1 MRKIIDK
8 GLELSLI
15 FLMAF
20 LVVDVLWQVLS
31 RYILVSPS
39 SVTDELAGYL
49 LIWVGLLGA
58 AYVSGKNEHLAIDL
72 LLQHIRPSR
81 RKLLRLF
88 IFLIVF
94 LFAVFVLI
102 VGGTWLVYTRFH
114 LGVTSASLE
123 INLGYF
129 FLLVVGVPVAYSIG
143 VAGILTMLVNI
154 DSLPALTTY
163 AMRMASGL
171 DSFALL
177 AIPFFILAGNI
188 MNSGGIA
195 LRLID
200 FAKVLVGRLP
210 GGLAVVNVVA
220 NMLFGAIS
228 GSAAAAASAIGSIMT
243 PEMKKAGYDPNF
255 SAAVNISSA
264 TTGMTI
270 PPSNVLIVYSLASGG
285 VSVSA
290 LFMAGYLPGIL
301 TGVAI
306 MIVAAMFAARK
317 GYPVGVRVP
326 FSEATRVFFR
336 AIPSLMLLVI
346 VIGGILA
353 GLFTATEASAIAV
366 LYALILSFIYKEL
379 TWAKLPQVLLRSAKT
394 TAIVLLLVATCTGL
408 SWIMSYENIPQT
420 VSAAL
425 LSISDNPVVI
435 LILINVILLIVGI
448 FMDMTPAVLIFTPI
462 FLPIATGQLGM
473 DPVHFGIMMVL
484 NLCVGLCT
492 PPVGSVLFIGCSVA
506 GTKIDQVIRPL
517 LPMFA
522 AMVIVLFLVAFLPDL
537 SLLIPRLF
545 GL

>member
-1 MRKIIDK
+1 MDII
-8 GLELSLI
+8 GI
-15 FLMAF
+15 VV
-20 LVVDVLWQVLS
+20 LVVS
-31 RYILVSPS
+31 
-39 SVTDELAGYL
+39 
-49 LIWVGLLGA
+49 
-58 AYVSGKNEHLAIDL
+58 
-72 LLQHIRPSR
+72 
-81 RKLLRLF
+81 F
-88 IFLIVF
+88 
-94 LFAVFVLI
+94 
-102 VGGTWLVYTRFH
+102 
-114 LGVTSASLE
+114 
-123 INLGYF
+123 F
-129 FLLVVGVPVAYSIG
+129 FLLTVGVPIAYSIG
-143 VAGILTMLVNI
+143 VAGVLTMLVHI
-154 DSLPALTTY
+154 DSLPALTAY
-163 AMRMASGL
+163 ALRMASGL

-200 FAKVLVGRLP
+200 FAKVLVGCLP

-243 PEMKKAGYDPNF
+243 PEMRKAGYDPHF

-301 TGVAI
+301 TGIAL
-306 MIVAAMFAARK
+306 MIVAALFAARA
-317 GYPVGVRVP
+317 GYPVGERVP
-326 FSEATRVFFR
+326 FKEAIRCFFR
-336 AIPSLMLLVI
+336 AVPSLMLLVI

-353 GLFTATEASAIAV
+353 GWFTATEASAIAV
-366 LYALILSFIYKEL
+366 LYALLLSFFYKEL
-379 TWAKLPQVLLRSAKT
+379 TWKELPEVLLRSART

-420 VSAAL
+420 VSRL
-425 LSISDNPVVI
+425 LLAISDNPVVI
-435 LILINVILLIVGI
+435 LLLINVILLAVGI

-462 FLPIATGQLGM
+462 FLPIATQQLGM

-506 GTKIDQVIRPL
+506 GVRIDQVIRPL
-517 LPMFA
+517 VPLFV
-522 AMVIVLFLVAFLPDL
+522 AMVVVLLMVAFLPDL

>member
-1 MRKIIDK
+1 MDII
-8 GLELSLI
+8 GI
-15 FLMAF
+15 VV
-20 LVVDVLWQVLS
+20 LVVS
-31 RYILVSPS
+31 
-39 SVTDELAGYL
+39 
-49 LIWVGLLGA
+49 
-58 AYVSGKNEHLAIDL
+58 
-72 LLQHIRPSR
+72 
-81 RKLLRLF
+81 F
-88 IFLIVF
+88 
-94 LFAVFVLI
+94 
-102 VGGTWLVYTRFH
+102 
-114 LGVTSASLE
+114 
-123 INLGYF
+123 F
-129 FLLVVGVPVAYSIG
+129 FLLTVGVPIAYSIG
-143 VAGILTMLVNI
+143 VAGVLTMLVHI
-154 DSLPALTTY
+154 DSLPALATY
-163 AMRMASGL
+163 ALRMASGL

-243 PEMKKAGYDPNF
+243 PEMRKAGYDPHF

-301 TGVAI
+301 TGIAL
-306 MIVAAMFAARK
+306 MIVAALFAAK
-317 GYPVGVRVP
+317 AGYPVGERVP
-326 FSEATRVFFR
+326 FKEAMRCFFR
-336 AIPSLMLLVI
+336 AVPSLMLLVI

-353 GLFTATEASAIAV
+353 GWFTATEASAIAV
-366 LYALILSFIYKEL
+366 LYALLLSFFYKEL
-379 TWAKLPQVLLRSAKT
+379 TWKELPEVLLRSART

-420 VSAAL
+420 VSRL
-425 LSISDNPVVI
+425 LLAISDNPVVI
-435 LILINVILLIVGI
+435 LLLINVILLAVGI

-462 FLPIATGQLGM
+462 FLPIATQQLGM

-506 GTKIDQVIRPL
+506 GVRIDQVIRPL
-517 LPMFA
+517 VPLFV
-522 AMVIVLFLVAFLPDL
+522 AMVVVLLMVAFLPDL

>member
-1 MRKIIDK
+1 MDII
-8 GLELSLI
+8 GI
-15 FLMAF
+15 VV
-20 LVVDVLWQVLS
+20 LVVS
-31 RYILVSPS
+31 
-39 SVTDELAGYL
+39 
-49 LIWVGLLGA
+49 
-58 AYVSGKNEHLAIDL
+58 
-72 LLQHIRPSR
+72 
-81 RKLLRLF
+81 F
-88 IFLIVF
+88 
-94 LFAVFVLI
+94 
-102 VGGTWLVYTRFH
+102 
-114 LGVTSASLE
+114 
-123 INLGYF
+123 F
-129 FLLVVGVPVAYSIG
+129 FLLTVGVPIAYSIG
-143 VAGILTMLVNI
+143 VAGVLTMLVHI

-163 AMRMASGL
+163 ALRMASGL

-243 PEMKKAGYDPNF
+243 PEMRKAGYDPHF

-301 TGVAI
+301 TGIAL
-306 MIVAAMFAARK
+306 MIVAALFAAK
-317 GYPVGVRVP
+317 AGYPVGERVP
-326 FSEATRVFFR
+326 FKEAIRCFFR
-336 AIPSLMLLVI
+336 AVPSLMLLVM

-353 GLFTATEASAIAV
+353 GWFTATEASAIAV
-366 LYALILSFIYKEL
+366 LYALLLSFFYKEL
-379 TWAKLPQVLLRSAKT
+379 TWKELPEVLLRSART

-420 VSAAL
+420 VSRL
-425 LSISDNPVVI
+425 LLAISDNPVVI
-435 LILINVILLIVGI
+435 VLLINVILLAVGI

-462 FLPIATGQLGM
+462 FLPIATQQLGM

-506 GTKIDQVIRPL
+506 GVRIDQVIRPL
-517 LPMFA
+517 VPLFV
-522 AMVIVLFLVAFLPDL
+522 AMVVVLLMVAFLPDL